1 MEKTDNLSKYTI
13 FRISLLV
20 FLFSLQT
27 VFAQDKAI
35 IKGVVTDQVSNEP
48 LPGATIVV
56 VGTTNG
62 TSSNLQGEYSLFV
75 ESGQFEIQVS
85 YIGNKTQKISVE
97 TAVGEIKI
105 LNVILEYEA
114 SELDQVIIKGTLD
127 GQQKALNQQRASDN
141 LKNVVSQDQMGS
153 FPDQNTAESLQRVQG
168 INVQRDE
175 GDGRFVLVRGLA
187 PQFTNISINGEQ
199 IPSPEGDSRFVAL
212 DAIPSNQLASLE
224 VSKSITPDMDGD
236 AIGGSVNLITPT
248 ATKTKLTVSGTAGM
262 EYNNNSEKATGLGSV
277 TISKRS
283 ENDKF
288 GFIVSGS
295 YSNSKKNSNRYSFD
309 GWNGDNPGGIDEWE
323 IADYEIDRE
332 RLGFNATLDYKI
344 SDNNKIYLR
353 TFLSEL
359 KELETRRRTIL
370 ASEEDEDVLEYEM
383 SNELKY
389 RPENQGVYSVNL
401 GGSHETAKLI
411 LDYELALSKAFQNT
425 DSKDEYSFENAEDI
439 TWDLDISDRLS
450 PQLTGFTYD
459 GSNAD
464 MNDPSLLEFDKFE
477 NEETLAE
484 DVNTTVKM
492 NLALP
497 ITISDN
503 PGELKFGGK
512 LRFKNKTFD
521 VKNFQELSYEGDE
534 DLFLSSFDDGR
545 IISGF
550 MDGELNQ
557 NLGPF
562 PDRGKFNT
570 FLNNNL
576 GDFEDDPVKALEEKT
591 LQEYDASENV
601 FAAYVQGKIQL
612 KKLMILG
619 GFRYEKTNFDY
630 TSGTWNEDD
639 ETASTIK
646 GTNDYGFL
654 LPMLHLKYSIN
665 ENNIIRGS
673 LTKSYSRP
681 NFVDMVQGATFNDE
695 EASISNPDLKPVK
708 AFNVDIFSEHYFGS
722 IGLLS
727 GGVFYKKLN
736 DFIYQQTT
744 DRDFGGYEDIEV
756 TQSING
762 DEASLFGFEIGY
774 QQNLSF
780 LPGFLKGFVVYLNYT
795 HSNSTAT
802 VKNFAQGEDLKE
814 IDLPGTAENIGNAA
828 LAYNYKGFKAR
839 ISVNYIDSF
848 ISEFD
853 GGDIVLIE
861 DRTQVDF
868 SMSQT
873 FSKRRFTAFLELVNL
888 TDANQ
893 IEIFNTAATPK
904 ERQQFGMWG
913 RLGLRFNF

>member
-1 MEKTDNLSKYTI
+1 MIQHFNRTSFI
-13 FRISLLV
+13 LLLFVGV
-20 FLFSLQT
+20 FSSCKKESTHTHLFSL
-27 VFAQDKAI
+27 
-35 IKGVVTDQVSNEP
+35 
-48 LPGATIVV
+48 LP
-56 VGTTNG
+56 
-62 TSSNLQGEYSLFV
+62 
-75 ESGQFEIQVS
+75 
-85 YIGNKTQKISVE
+85 
-97 TAVGEIKI
+97 
-105 LNVILEYEA
+105 
-114 SELDQVIIKGTLD
+114 
-127 GQQKALNQQRASDN
+127 
-141 LKNVVSQDQMGS
+141 
-153 FPDQNTAESLQRVQG
+153 
-168 INVQRDE
+168 
-175 GDGRFVLVRGLA
+175 
-187 PQFTNISINGEQ
+187 
-199 IPSPEGDSRFVAL
+199 
-212 DAIPSNQLASLE
+212 
-224 VSKSITPDMDGD
+224 
-236 AIGGSVNLITPT
+236 
-248 ATKTKLTVSGTAGM
+248 
-262 EYNNNSEKATGLGSV
+262 SEKTGI
-277 TISKRS
+277 T
-283 ENDKF
+283 F
-288 GFIVSGS
+288 
-295 YSNSKKNSNRYSFD
+295 
-309 GWNGDNPGGIDEWE
+309 
-323 IADYEIDRE
+323 
-332 RLGFNATLDYKI
+332 
-344 SDNNKIYLR
+344 NNKIKDD
-353 TFLSEL
+353 
-359 KELETRRRTIL
+359 KEKNIL
-370 ASEEDEDVLEYEM
+370 LYANFYGGAGVGIGDFNNDGLEDVYFAGNLVDDKLY
-383 SNELKY
+383 L
-389 RPENQGVYSVNL
+389 NQGDFKFEDQTEAAGIINDGSWSTGVVVADVNNDGNDDL
-401 GGSHETAKLI
+401 VAANANGNIYCYDSSGKLLWQFASDHKVRFSEVAVVKNKGKVQVFAGGNDFVL
-411 LDYELALSKAFQNT
+411 YELNSNGKLVSETKIEGVVRKLEAGNFI
-425 DSKDEYSFENAEDI
+425 SKD
-439 TWDLDISDRLS
+439 
-450 PQLTGFTYD
+450 
-459 GSNAD
+459 
-464 MNDPSLLEFDKFE
+464 K
-477 NEETLAE
+477 
-484 DVNTTVKM
+484 
-492 NLALP
+492 
-497 ITISDN
+497 
-503 PGELKFGGK
+503 
-512 LRFKNKTFD
+512 
-521 VKNFQELSYEGDE
+521 E
-534 DLFLSSFDDGR
+534 DLFLMTYEHDKFRWDFLGLIDANSKEVIKSV
-545 IISGF
+545 SYKK
-550 MDGELNQ
+550 NQ
-557 NLGPF
+557 L
-562 PDRGKFNT
+562 K
-570 FLNNNL
+570 
-576 GDFEDDPVKALEEKT
+576 
-591 LQEYDASENV
+591 
-601 FAAYVQGKIQL
+601 QL

-727 GGVFYKKLN
+727 GCVFYKKLN